1 MSIVLFSFDL
11 QRIKKLSQNS
21 QTNISDKEGEEI
33 KTMLLKINGDVT
45 RMIKEIKAEMTNN
58 DTHEI
63 KNVHINIR
71 LEYNE
76 CETLPDEAFELE
88 IWTMKTGYGTQQ
100 TFQYV

>member
-1 MSIVLFSFDL
+1 MSIFLFSFDL

-45 RMIKEIKAEMTNN
+45 RMIKEIKAEMTNI

-63 KNVHINIR
+63 KNVPINIR

-76 CETLPDEAFELE
+76 CETLPDKAFE
-88 IWTMKTGYGTQQ
+88 
-100 TFQYV
+100 